1 MARKLKHSKIKNTG
15 ILFELLT
22 RQITADVLAGKSTK
36 SVGILKKYFNENT
49 ELGKELELYK
59 LLSEKNYTSE
69 VKANDLLNV
78 VIKQRQKLSNSNLRR
93 EKYNLISS
101 IKENYNVNDFFNGR
115 IPNYRLLASIYNV
128 FQSETTDEKFKA
140 DHIVNSKFTVLE
152 HITHKKVDEKQ
163 FKEKVLKEY
172 SKEDKDL
179 RLLAYQILVDKFNSK
194 YKALDESQRKLLK
207 NYINNISNTNSLRE
221 YVDIEVVKIKK
232 ELETQLPKVNDKI
245 TNIKLTEAI
254 NQVENLTKGKI
265 VNEKQVLTLMRYY
278 ELIKEIKNVH
288 KG

>member
-1 MARKLKHSKIKNTG
+1 MARKIKHSKIKNTG

-36 SVGILKKYFNENT
+36 SVGILKKFFNENT

-59 LLSEKNYTSE
+59 LLSEKNYNSE

-78 VIKQRQKLSNSNLRR
+78 VIKQRQKLSNSDLRR

-101 IKENYNVNDFFNGR
+101 IKENYNVTDFFNGR
-115 IPNYRLLASIYNV
+115 IPNYRLLASIYNI

-140 DHIVNSKFTVLE
+140 DHLVNSKFTVLE
-152 HITHKKVDEKQ
+152 HITHKKIDDEKIKQ
-163 FKEKVLKEY
+163 KVIAEY
-172 SKEDKDL
+172 SKQDKDL
-179 RLLAYQILVDKFNSK
+179 RLLAYEILVDKFNKK
-194 YKALDESQRKLLK
+194 YKSLDESQKKLLK

-221 YVDIEVVKIKK
+221 YVDKEVTRIKTILTK
-232 ELETQLPKVNDKI
+232 ELPKVDDKI
-245 TNIKLTEAI
+245 TNIKLSEAI
-254 NQVENLTKGKI
+254 NQIENLTKGKI
-265 VNEKQVLTLMRYY
+265 VNEKQVLALMRYY
-278 ELIKEIKNVH
+278 ELIKEIRNVH

>member
-36 SVGILKKYFNENT
+36 SVSILKEYFNEKT

-59 LLSEKNYTSE
+59 LLSEKNYASE
-69 VKANDLLNV
+69 FKANDLLNV

-93 EKYNLISS
+93 EKYNLIKS
-101 IKENYNVNDFFNGR
+101 IKENYNVTDFFNGR
-115 IPNYRLLASIYNV
+115 IPNYRILASIYNV
-128 FQSETTDEKFKA
+128 FQSETTNEKFKA
-140 DHIVNSKFTVLE
+140 DHIVNSRFTVLE
-152 HITHKKVDEKQ
+152 HVTNKKIDEKKI
-163 FKEKVLKEY
+163 KERVLKEY
-172 SKEDKDL
+172 TKEDKDL
-179 RLLAYQILVDKFNSK
+179 RLLAYQILVDKFNTK
-194 YKALDESQRKLLK
+194 YKKLDESQKSLLK
-207 NYINNISNTNSLRE
+207 NYINNVSNTNSLRE
-221 YVDIEVVKIKK
+221 YVDKEVITIKK
-232 ELETQLPKVNDKI
+232 KLDKQLPKVNDKI

-254 NQVENLTKGKI
+254 NQIENLTKGKI

>member
-36 SVGILKKYFNENT
+36 SVSILKEYFNEKT

-93 EKYNLISS
+93 EKYNLIKS
-101 IKENYNVNDFFNGR
+101 IKENYNVTDFFNGR
-115 IPNYRLLASIYNV
+115 IPNYRILASIYNV

-140 DHIVNSKFTVLE
+140 DHIVNSRFTVLE
-152 HITHKKVDEKQ
+152 HVTNKKIDEKKI
-163 FKEKVLKEY
+163 KEKVLKEY
-172 SKEDKDL
+172 TKEDKDF
-179 RLLAYQILVDKFNSK
+179 RLLAYQILVDKFNTK
-194 YKALDESQRKLLK
+194 YKKLDESQKSLLK
-207 NYINNISNTNSLRE
+207 NYINNVSNTNSLRE
-221 YVDIEVVKIKK
+221 YVDKEVITIKK
-232 ELETQLPKVNDKI
+232 ELDKHLPKVNDKI

-254 NQVENLTKGKI
+254 NQIENLTKGKV

>member
-36 SVGILKKYFNENT
+36 SVSILKEYFNEKT

-93 EKYNLISS
+93 EKYNLIKS
-101 IKENYNVNDFFNGR
+101 IKENYNVTDFFNGR
-115 IPNYRLLASIYNV
+115 IPNYRILASIYNV

-140 DHIVNSKFTVLE
+140 DHIVNSRFTVLE
-152 HITHKKVDEKQ
+152 HVTNKKIDEKKI
-163 FKEKVLKEY
+163 KEKVLKEY
-172 SKEDKDL
+172 TKEDKDL
-179 RLLAYQILVDKFNSK
+179 RLLAYEILVDKFNTK
-194 YKALDESQRKLLK
+194 YKKLDESQKSLLK
-207 NYINNISNTNSLRE
+207 NYINNVSNTNSLRE
-221 YVDIEVVKIKK
+221 YVDKEVITIKK
-232 ELETQLPKVNDKI
+232 ELDKHLPKVNDKI

-254 NQVENLTKGKI
+254 NQIENLTKGKV

>member
-1 MARKLKHSKIKNTG
+1 MALKLKHSKIKNTG

-36 SVGILKKYFNENT
+36 SVSILKEYFNEKT

-59 LLSEKNYTSE
+59 LLSEKNYASE

-78 VIKQRQKLSNSNLRR
+78 VVKQRQKLNNSNLRR
-93 EKYNLISS
+93 EKYNLIKS
-101 IKENYNVNDFFNGR
+101 IKENYNVTDFFNGR
-115 IPNYRLLASIYNV
+115 IPNYRILASIYNV
-128 FQSETTDEKFKA
+128 FQSETTNEKFKA
-140 DHIVNSKFTVLE
+140 DHIVNSRFTVLE
-152 HITHKKVDEKQ
+152 HVTNKKVDEKKI
-163 FKEKVLKEY
+163 KEKVLKEY
-172 SKEDKDL
+172 TKEDKDL
-179 RLLAYQILVDKFNSK
+179 RLLAYQILVDKLNTK
-194 YKALDESQRKLLK
+194 YKKLDESQKSLLK
-207 NYINNISNTNSLRE
+207 NYINNVSNTNSLRE
-221 YVDIEVVKIKK
+221 YVDNEVTIIKNK
-232 ELETQLPKVNDKI
+232 LNKHLPKVNDKI

-254 NQVENLTKGKI
+254 NQIENLTKGKI

>member
-1 MARKLKHSKIKNTG
+1 MARKIKHSKIKNTG

-36 SVGILKKYFNENT
+36 SVGILKKFFNEKT

-59 LLSEKNYTSE
+59 LLSEKNYNSE

-78 VIKQRQKLSNSNLRR
+78 VIKQRQKLSNSDLRR

-101 IKENYNVNDFFNGR
+101 IKENYNVTDFFNGR
-115 IPNYRLLASIYNV
+115 IPNYRLLASIYNI

-140 DHIVNSKFTVLE
+140 DHLVNSKFTVLE
-152 HITHKKVDEKQ
+152 HITHKKIDDEKIKQ
-163 FKEKVLKEY
+163 KVIAEY
-172 SKEDKDL
+172 SKQDKDL
-179 RLLAYQILVDKFNSK
+179 RLLAYEILVDKFNKK
-194 YKALDESQRKLLK
+194 YKSLDESQKRLLK

-221 YVDIEVVKIKK
+221 YVDKEVTRIKTILTK
-232 ELETQLPKVNDKI
+232 ELPKVDDKI
-245 TNIKLTEAI
+245 TNIKLSEAI
-254 NQVENLTKGKI
+254 NQIENLTKGKI
-265 VNEKQVLTLMRYY
+265 VNEKQVLALMRYY
-278 ELIKEIKNVH
+278 ELIKEIRNVH

>member
-36 SVGILKKYFNENT
+36 SVSILKKYFNENT

-59 LLSEKNYTSE
+59 LLSEKNYQSE

-78 VIKQRQKLSNSNLRR
+78 IIQQRQKLNNSNLRR
-93 EKYNLISS
+93 EKYNLIKS
-101 IKENYNVNDFFNGR
+101 IKENYNVTDFFNGR
-115 IPNYRLLASIYNV
+115 IPNYRILASIYNV
-128 FQSETTDEKFKA
+128 FQSETTSEKFKA
-140 DHIVNSKFTVLE
+140 DHIVNSRFTVLE
-152 HITHKKVDEKQ
+152 HVTNKKIDEKKI
-163 FKEKVLKEY
+163 KERVLKEY
-172 SKEDKDL
+172 TKEDKDL
-179 RLLAYQILVDKFNSK
+179 RLLAYQILVDKFNTK
-194 YKALDESQRKLLK
+194 YKKLDESQKSLLK
-207 NYINNISNTNSLRE
+207 NYINNVSNTNSLRE
-221 YVDIEVVKIKK
+221 YVDKEVVRIRG
-232 ELETQLPKVNDKI
+232 ELEGHLPKVNDKI

-254 NQVENLTKGKI
+254 NQIENLTKGKI